1 MPPVKSF
8 GERIADALVEDGLL
22 SARQIEELV
31 AQQKQGGTRLLK
43 LILEKA
49 YVSEQ
54 DMAVCMGRVLNTPP
68 INLLRI
74 QIPLDIADLLPREVA
89 QNHKVVPVSRLD
101 NKLFLAMADPLNV
114 LALDD
119 VKRITKLEVAPLIA
133 SEKQIIEKLN
143 HIESAKSGS
152 MEDIIEDAKK
162 KESAEKAEKK
172 GDDDEKVEVS
182 SDSFQ
187 EVNLDELAASSE
199 EAPVIKLA
207 NLILLQAIK
216 DRASDIHVEPFD
228 KTMKLRYRVDGV
240 LMDATPPPKQMQLA
254 LASRFKIMSSLDI
267 AERRLPQDGRMRLR
281 VGGKDYDLRV
291 SILPTVHGEKIVLRV
306 LDKGNLSASL
316 DKLGLDPDTF
326 AQVKSAVDAP
336 HGLILVTG
344 PTGSG
349 KTTTLYS
356 ALNELNNPV
365 YNIVTVEDPVEF
377 QIPGINQVPVK
388 KEIGLSFANALRSIL
403 RQDPD
408 IIMIGEIRDTET
420 AEIAVE
426 AALTGHQVLST
437 MHCNDAPGAV
447 ARMDDMGI
455 APFLISSS
463 VILACAQRLMR
474 RICSHCKEPVEY
486 PDKMFSDLNIDPAV
500 FDGVTLYRGRG
511 CERCKNS
518 GYAGR
523 LAIIEAMTVTDE
535 IRKLVIARA
544 NTRELSKVA
553 IGQGMRT
560 LRMVALDRVRDGVST
575 LEQVLMLTASH

>member
-8 GERIADALVEDGLL
+8 GERIADALLEDGLL
-22 SARQIEELV
+22 SPRQIEELV
-31 AQQKQGGTRLLK
+31 EQQKQGGTRLLK

-68 INLLRI
+68 INLSRI
-74 QIPLDIADLLPREVA
+74 SISMELADLLPREIA
-89 QNHKVVPVSRLD
+89 HNHKVVPVSRLD
-101 NKLFLAMADPLNV
+101 NKLFVAMADPLNV

-119 VKRITKLEVAPLIA
+119 VKRITRLEVAPLIA
-133 SEKQIIEKLN
+133 SEKAIIEKLN
-143 HIESAKSGS
+143 QIDAAKSGS
-152 MEDIIEDAKK
+152 MEDIIEETKRKQA
-162 KESAEKAEKK
+162 ESAK
-172 GDDDEKVEVS
+172 DEDGNIEITKETLE
-182 SDSFQ
+182 
-187 EVNLDELAASSE
+187 EVNLDQLAASSE

-207 NLILLQAIK
+207 NLILVQAIK
-216 DRASDIHVEPFD
+216 DRASDIHVEPFE
-228 KTMKLRYRVDGV
+228 KGMRLRYRVDGV
-240 LMDATPPPKQMQLA
+240 MADATPPPKQMQLA

-326 AQVKSAVDAP
+326 QQVKSAVDAP

-388 KEIGLSFANALRSIL
+388 KEIGLSFASALRSIL

-447 ARMDDMGI
+447 ARMDDMGV

-474 RICSHCKEPVEY
+474 RICSHCKEPVQY
-486 PDKMFSDLNIDPAV
+486 PDKMFTDLNIDPAV
-500 FDGVTLYRGRG
+500 FEGVTFYRGRG
-511 CERCKNS
+511 CDRCKNS

-535 IRKLVIARA
+535 IRKLIIARA
-544 NTRELSKVA
+544 NTREISKVA
-553 IGQGMRT
+553 IGQGMKT

-575 LEQVLMLTASH
+575 LEQVLMLTAAH